1 MRCRPAPP
9 LRLLLTRGLL
19 LQLMWLLP
27 LLNLGQHSVLVPLG
41 CI

>member
-1 MRCRPAPP
+1 MWCWPASL
-9 LRLLLTRGLL
+9 LRLLLMWGLL

-27 LLNLGQHSVLVPLG
+27 LLTLGRHSVLVPLG